1 MYEAEKEFIDTFN
14 ENYPFE
20 RYIFKEP
27 KKINSLFD
35 DLLLTELFI
44 PCTEIKPITD
54 DNGKL
59 ITHTSVPT
67 DEIYVK
73 CKVNGNEFRLSY
85 FDFASHIR
93 EDIRWDMVQ
102 EFGQYEWECLYVEND
117 GEDDLKDAL
126 QIQKNKIIEK
136 YGICECKS
144 SCHITDVIN
153 LVNTLE

>member
-1 MYEAEKEFIDTFN
+1 MCEKEFIDTFN

-44 PCTEIKPITD
+44 PCTEIKPITN
-54 DNGKL
+54 DNGEL
-59 ITHTSVPT
+59 ITHTRVPT

-85 FDFASHIR
+85 FDLASHIR
-93 EDIRWDMVQ
+93 EDIRWNMVQ
-102 EFGQYEWECLYVEND
+102 E
-117 GEDDLKDAL
+117 L
-126 QIQKNKIIEK
+126 Q
-136 YGICECKS
+136 
-144 SCHITDVIN
+144 D
-153 LVNTLE
+153 